1 MRKYPSKHKQRGW
14 WNFVI
19 PAVASLAGG
28 MLANKSNE
36 KNAENTTEFNSAEAA
51 KNRDFTAQQ
60 AKDQMHFQERM
71 SSTAYQRATGDMKA
85 AGLNPM
91 LAYSQGGSSTPSGAS
106 GSGSAATGVTPD
118 IKDVISPAVASA
130 QQARMQQAQIENTK
144 ANTDLQRQQRDLAS
158 QQTINEGTRN
168 DQITA
173 ETGRIKAT
181 SSNLDASTRE
191 IASRENVNIQ
201 SIQNK
206 IQEVRESYSR
216 EDLNKTENQLKK
228 LSIAEAK
235 VMENF
240 FKTQMGD
247 ASPFAKF
254 IMPILQMII
263 RGNR

>member
-1 MRKYPSKHKQRGW
+1 MRSPSKHKQRGW
-14 WNFVI
+14 WNFII

-28 MLANKSNE
+28 ALANKTS
-36 KNAENTTEFNSAEAA
+36 KDNAENTTEFNAAEAA
-51 KNRDFTAQQ
+51 RNRDFQAQQ
-60 AKDQMHFQERM
+60 VKEQMHFQERM

-91 LAYSQGGSSTPSGAS
+91 LAYSQGGASSPSGSAA
-106 GSGSAATGVTPD
+106 GGSAATGVTPETKD
-118 IKDVISPAVASA
+118 IISPAVASA

-168 DQITA
+168 DQIVGQTNLL
-173 ETGRIKAT
+173 K
-181 SSNLDASTRE
+181 SQSVNLDASTAE
-191 IASRENVNIQ
+191 LASRTNVNIQ
-201 SIQNK
+201 TIENK
-206 IQEVRESYSR
+206 IQEVKESYSR
-216 EDLNKTENQLKK
+216 EDLNKTELTLKK

-240 FKTQMGD
+240 FRTQMGD
-247 ASPFAKF
+247 SSPFVKF
-254 IMPILQMII
+254 VMPILQMIL

>member
-1 MRKYPSKHKQRGW
+1 MRNINSRHKQRGW
-14 WNFVI
+14 WNFII

-28 MLANKSNE
+28 MMANKSNE
-36 KNAENTTEFNSAEAA
+36 ENAENTTEFNSAEAA
-51 KNRDFTAQQ
+51 RNRNFTADQ
-60 AKDQMHFQERM
+60 AKQQMQFQERM
-71 SSTAYQRATGDMKA
+71 SNTAYQRATGDMKA

-91 LAYSQGGSSTPSGAS
+91 LAYSQGGASSPSGAS
-106 GSGSAATGVTPD
+106 GSGTAATGVTPD
-118 IKDVISPAVASA
+118 VKDVISPAVASA

-181 SSNLDASTRE
+181 SANLDASTRE
-191 IASRENVNIQ
+191 LAARENVNIQ
-201 SIQNK
+201 TIQNK

-216 EDLNKTENQLKK
+216 EDVNKAESELKK

-235 VMENF
+235 VMEAF
-240 FKTQMGD
+240 FKSNAGD
-247 ASPFAKF
+247 AFPFAKF